1 MAISYISG
9 VTANAATVALGT
21 HDVGDLIL
29 GAGYVDANATVP
41 TLPPG
46 WTTRVALSNSQGS
59 VLIAYKHAQSSAD
72 SFGNWTT
79 AGQVYAT
86 VWRGGPNTLI
96 FPNYI
101 STGSAT
107 NTTISYG
114 AQTAATFQTGAVD
127 QALFSWVVNRNVT
140 NVLNTPTP
148 MTAGLTATNGS
159 TWQTRFDYQL
169 GRTTIWPATTT
180 SITTS
185 SLWRTFT
192 LSLVESIVYG
202 ITGTSIK
209 TPLWNP
215 YIR

>member
-29 GAGYVDANATVP
+29 GVGYVDANGTIP

-59 VLIAYKHAQSSAD
+59 VLIAYKHAQSSSD

-96 FPNYI
+96 YPNYI

-107 NTTISYG
+107 NTSISYP
-114 AQTAATFQTGAVD
+114 AQTAATFQTGAID
-127 QALFSWVVNRNVT
+127 QALFAWAVNRNVT
-140 NVLNTPTP
+140 NVLSAPTP

-169 GRTTIWPATTT
+169 GRTTIWPTTAVA
-180 SITTS
+180 ITTS
-185 SLWRTFT
+185 SLWRIYV
-192 LSLVESIVYG
+192 LSLVESVVYG
-202 ITGTSIK
+202 ITSTSIK